1 MYGFILKIDNNWDD
15 LLGNWVVNKN
25 LFDLYKMCIYVI
37 YFNVNINFNGINN
50 YFN

>member
-1 MYGFILKIDNNWDD
+1 MYGFILKIDNIWDD
-15 LLGNWVVNKN
+15 LLGNWVVNKK

-37 YFNVNINFNGINN
+37 YFNVNINFDDINN